1 MPNNQKHNPLL
12 LSDEDKLRLEE
23 LAPLFDIQVSQIGD
37 SRYRLDSVNDL
48 APLNEIL
55 PAEVMHTRLLLEI
68 CSRAVHWIYFHV
80 GKSCK
85 HSLLKLSDAQ
95 IHRVAELYALKR
107 DANPGN
113 NHVQS
118 GTVKR

>member
-12 LSDEDKLRLEE
+12 LSDEDKLRLEK
-23 LAPLFDIQVSQIGD
+23 LAPLFDIQVRHIGGC
-37 SRYRLDSVNDL
+37 RYRLDSVNDL
-48 APLNEIL
+48 APLDEIL
-55 PAEVMHTRLLLEI
+55 PAEVMHTRLLVEI

-85 HSLLKLSDAQ
+85 HSLLELSDAR
-95 IHRVAELYALKR
+95 IHRVAELYAIER
-107 DANPGN
+107 DANSGN
-113 NHVQS
+113 SHSES